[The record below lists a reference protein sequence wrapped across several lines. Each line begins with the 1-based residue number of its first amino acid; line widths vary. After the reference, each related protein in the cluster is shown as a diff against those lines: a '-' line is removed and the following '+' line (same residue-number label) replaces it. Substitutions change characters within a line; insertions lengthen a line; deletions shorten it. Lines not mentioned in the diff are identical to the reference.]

1 MELLA
6 PAGSGQS
13 LIAAVQNGA
22 DAVYLGSG
30 SFSARR
36 FADNFSCAELE
47 NALDYCHERGVKAYI
62 TINTLIFDRE
72 IRGAVELAAQVY
84 RLGADAVLIQDLALA
99 SILKKELPG
108 LVLHASTQMGI
119 HDPGGLEYCERA
131 GISRAVLA
139 RETSLAAMRAMSES
153 SPVELEAFAHGA
165 LCMSFSGSCLYSSM
179 SGERSGNRGTCA
191 QPCRKRA
198 GLGAPPG
205 AFDYCLSP
213 NDICM
218 LRHLSALQ
226 SAGICCVKLEGR
238 MKKPEYVA
246 AVTRL
251 YRFALD
257 GADMREIARLERNVF
272 ELFNRGDPNTA
283 HLFCDSVKTGRIASS
298 KPSPGIISETRRS
311 MAGENRRRPVSAS
324 LLLSPGRKAQ
334 LELSCGA
341 HSYTAHGSAVEQA
354 NRPQDPALYRARLEK
369 LGDTPFYLDKC
380 NIEADESCFISAAD
394 LNALRRDAADGLKR
408 GFHIRRSTAP
418 IELKA
423 PAAYCGPNMPDVP
436 IRAGKKPALYV
447 KVSTAE
453 AAGLALELGADM
465 VALEPR
471 EPERAPAD
479 FSYLARQ
486 RRPEQSLLLALPNV
500 LTSRL
505 RIESMVRIIESGFAD
520 GAEANNTGQLSL
532 IRELPI
538 RIAGIGLNAANGYA
552 FSALLD
558 AGFNLV
564 IPSLELT
571 GAQNDDII
579 KRFGQVCALNLHG
592 RAPLMQLLHCPVKE
606 RYGCR
611 RCAGDAGTIA
621 DEAGRRFPLSNI
633 HWSDGC
639 LVRMFNCHVT
649 DVADLAGE
657 IHVPRVYAASFIAE
671 DNIMLRQR
679 LSAIRAAADGHT
691 VPKLDGA
698 TRGHWNRKVD

>member
-6 PAGSGQS
+6 PAGSEQS

-22 DAVYLGSG
+22 DSVYLGSG

-47 NALDYCHERGVKAYI
+47 KALDYCHERGVKVYI

-72 IRGAVELAAQVY
+72 IRKAVELASQVY
-84 RLGADAVLIQDLALA
+84 RLGADAVLIQDLGLA
-99 SILKKELPG
+99 SILKKELPE

-139 RETSLAAMRAMSES
+139 RETSLAMMRTMRES

-198 GLGAPPG
+198 GLGVPPG
-205 AFDYCLSP
+205 EFDYCLSP

-218 LRHLSALQ
+218 LRHLRELQ
-226 SAGICCVKLEGR
+226 SAGIRCIKLEGR

-251 YRFALD
+251 YRFALN
-257 GADMREIARLERNVF
+257 GADAQEIARLERNVF
-272 ELFNRGDPNTA
+272 ELFNRGESNTA

-298 KPSPGIISETRRS
+298 KPSPDVIGETRRS
-311 MAGENRRRPVSAS
+311 MAGENRRLPVNAS
-324 LLLSPGRKAQ
+324 LLLTLGHAAQ
-334 LELSCGA
+334 LELSCQA
-341 HSYTAHGSAVEQA
+341 HSFTAHGSIVERA
-354 NRPQDPALYRARLEK
+354 NKPQEPALYRMRLEK
-369 LGDTPFYLDKC
+369 LGDTPFYIDKC
-380 NIEADESCFISAAD
+380 DIKMDESCFISAAD
-394 LNALRRDAADGLKR
+394 LNALRRNAADGLKR
-408 GFHIRRSTAP
+408 EFHIRRNAAP

-423 PAAYCGPNMPDVP
+423 PDAYRGVAMPDVP
-436 IRAGKKPALYV
+436 LCSGEKPALYV
-447 KVSTAE
+447 KVSTPE
-453 AAGLALELGADM
+453 AAKLAFELGANM
-465 VALEPR
+465 VALEPQN
-471 EPERAPAD
+471 PERALED
-479 FSYLARQ
+479 FSYLAQQ
-486 RRPEQSLLLALPNV
+486 RRPQQRLLLALPNV
-500 LTSRL
+500 LTSRRRL
-505 RIESMVRIIESGFAD
+505 ESMVKIIESGFAA
-520 GAEANNTGQLSL
+520 GAEANNIGQLSL
-532 IRELPI
+532 MRELPI
-538 RIAGIGLNAANGYA
+538 RIAGVGLNAANEYA

-558 AGFNLV
+558 AGFNLI

-571 GAQNDDII
+571 RAQNDYII

-611 RCAGDAGTIA
+611 HCTGDAGTIT

-633 HWSDGC
+633 RWSDGC

-649 DVADLAGE
+649 DIADLACE
-657 IHVPRVYAASFIAE
+657 IHVPRVYAASFVAE
-671 DNIMLRQR
+671 DNTILRQR
-679 LSAIRAAADGHT
+679 LDDIRAAADGHT
-691 VPKLDGA
+691 VSRLGGA